1 VESRHEHD
9 GLTYVKSNFTTFLQA
24 DSCKRQNFKQYSQ
37 VTRAQNAQWT
47 RLTGAFRKKHILR
60 NHLLFIPTKII
71 SGQGLHTNRDLLRR
85 CVCEKPPGTSEIHE
99 DRLKRKKL
107 TRPGAKTLMDW
118 RAGCTVQFV
127 LALRSLTCSP
137 SAKGLRCQVFDLRP
151 CAAEPIQKHTSKP
164 TTKVKDRM
172 NCMPTYSS
180 KCHRRDEKRDV
191 GKCFA

>member
-1 VESRHEHD
+1 
-9 GLTYVKSNFTTFLQA
+9 
-24 DSCKRQNFKQYSQ
+24 
-37 VTRAQNAQWT
+37 
-47 RLTGAFRKKHILR
+47 
-60 NHLLFIPTKII
+60 
-71 SGQGLHTNRDLLRR
+71 
-85 CVCEKPPGTSEIHE
+85 
-99 DRLKRKKL
+99 
-107 TRPGAKTLMDW
+107 MDW

-191 GKCFA
+191 GKCFAWQSCVILCARLCDLIRFDACQFFGQLRWVAADHLGLLRPAKTSIWSGDADWDANLRTCAPGFFRRYGARLNPRTPENSKVLCLLHGRMSSRALRDQC